1 MAEMRDAIEEA
12 DATRRGRRTTILQLK
27 KLAGIKTKSS
37 DPVERNSGTKM
48 IMKKKSCEHARSL
61 NRVLYFDV

>member
-12 DATRRGRRTTILQLK
+12 DATRRGRRTTVLQLK

-37 DPVERNSGTKM
+37 DPVERNYVTKM
-48 IMKKKSCEHARSL
+48 TTKKKISEHARSIMCSQ
-61 NRVLYFDV
+61 